1 MTSSATWNYITQEAT
16 KVARSW
22 TYKEQVCFHYF
33 NPNGLYARKQAN
45 DEKISD
51 LVAREVCRTGA
62 ILAYGTL
69 ADWETKQLQELY
81 AKSRVNRIECAVCLE
96 MLLDHCYKQEAF
108 IADAEKQ
115 AERWAA
121 AAA

>member
-1 MTSSATWNYITQEAT
+1 MTSSASWNHITQEAT

-51 LVAREVCRTGA
+51 LVDREVCRPGA

-69 ADWETKQLQELY
+69 ADWETKNLRKLY
-81 AKSRVNRIECAVCLE
+81 DKSRVNRIECAVGFE
-96 MLLDHCYKQEAF
+96 MLLDLCYKQEAF
-108 IADAEKQ
+108 IADAEKR
-115 AERWAA
+115 AERCAA
-121 AAA
+121 